1 VKNFS
6 LLHGG
11 QVPCVEFMKTLLIT
25 PPLLQP
31 NTPYAATPV
40 LTAWLRSRGH
50 DAVQADLSLELLLKI
65 FSDDGLDQ
73 LCRALTVA
81 AHGGGGQESAANDRG
96 YSNAVAGFLALEEEY
111 RAVIGDVIE
120 FLQDRKPSLAKRF
133 SKRGALPEG
142 QHMVRAYEQEE
153 QFGWDF
159 RGLDRHDRARHL
171 CSLFL
176 DDIAEAAALLDPH
189 FGFSRYAERLASSLP
204 DFGKIRAALELP
216 GTLFVNWLDELTDG
230 QIEKYNPQLV
240 GITVPFPGCLF
251 GALAIARRIKQTRPE
266 IRIVLGG
273 GYPNTELRE
282 LTDLAVFDYVDFI
295 TLDSG
300 MLPLLRIAEGADP
313 AKFVRTFVR
322 ENRVVRF
329 YDSGE
334 APVAHNTLPPPVYD
348 GLPLDRYFGLFEV
361 LNPVTRLWSD
371 GRWNKLVLAHG
382 CNWSRCAFCDTSID
396 YICRYDPARPSTVC
410 DWLESVIAAT
420 GFNGFHFVD
429 EALPPALLD
438 GLCDEILHRG
448 LKVEWW
454 GNIRFEKRLC
464 TELSKNPP
472 RSSFHSVHPSDGGD
486 FSLSEGGV
494 GSHSQ
499 SPPSEGWRDAGVGQ
513 KFKTLIEKMAAA
525 GCIAVT
531 GGLET
536 CCDRTLKLM
545 NKGITVAG
553 AEEVLVNLS
562 AAGIMT
568 HAYLMYGFPTQTL
581 DETFQGLE
589 TVRRLM
595 ETGVLH
601 SAYWHRF
608 ALTAHSEIAREPER
622 FGIKLL
628 PETSGGFA
636 RNEIPFDG
644 QFDYDLAATGEAL
657 RTATY
662 NYQHG
667 TGFDAPVMDWLG

>member
-1 VKNFS
+1 
-6 LLHGG
+6 
-11 QVPCVEFMKTLLIT
+11 MKTLLIT

-31 NTPYAATPV
+31 NTPYAAMPL
-40 LTAWLRSRGH
+40 LTAWLRSQGQE
-50 DAVQADLSLELLLKI
+50 AVQADLSLELLLKL
-65 FSDDGLDQ
+65 FSADGLAQ
-73 LCRALTVA
+73 LDID
-81 AHGGGGQESAANDRG
+81 GE
-96 YSNAVAGFLALEEEY
+96 YS
-111 RAVIGDVIE
+111 AVIDDVME
-120 FLQDRKPSLAKRF
+120 FLQDRNPSLAKRF

-142 QHMVRAYEQEE
+142 EHLARAWEQEK
-153 QFGWDF
+153 QFGWNF

-176 DDIAEAAALLDPH
+176 DDIAKGFAQLDPH
-189 FGFSRYAERLASSLP
+189 FGFSRYAERLAANLP
-204 DFGKIRAALELP
+204 NFGKLREEVESADS
-216 GTLFVNWLDELTDG
+216 LFVQWLEKLTDE
-230 QIEKYNPQLV
+230 QIRKHIPQLV
-240 GITVPFPGCLF
+240 AITVPFPGCLF
-251 GALAIARRIKQTRPE
+251 GALAIARRIRQTCASVN
-266 IRIVLGG
+266 IVLGG
-273 GYPNTELRE
+273 GYVNTELRE
-282 LTDLAVFDYVDFI
+282 LTDPAIFDYVDFI

-300 MLPLLRIAEGADP
+300 MLPLLRIAEGAEP

-322 ENRVVRF
+322 ENGAVRF
-329 YDSGE
+329 YDCAE
-334 APVAHNTLPPPVYD
+334 EPVAHDILPPPDYD

-382 CNWSRCAFCDTSID
+382 CCWKRCAFCDTSID

-410 DWLESVIAAT
+410 DWMEAIIAAT

-438 GLCDEILHRG
+438 GLCDEILRRG

-454 GNIRFEKRLC
+454 GNIRFEKRL
-464 TELSKNPP
+464 SMP
-472 RSSFHSVHPSDGGD
+472 
-486 FSLSEGGV
+486 
-494 GSHSQ
+494 
-499 SPPSEGWRDAGVGQ
+499 
-513 KFKTLIEKMAAA
+513 LIEKMAAA

-545 NKGITVAG
+545 NKGITVESAKQ
-553 AEEVLVNLS
+553 VLADFADV
-562 AAGIMT
+562 GIMT

-595 ETGVLH
+595 ESGVLH

-628 PETSGGFA
+628 PEASNGFA

-644 QFDYDLAATGEAL
+644 QFETDLTAVGEAL

-667 TGFDAPVMDWLG
+667 AGFDVPVTDWLK

>member
-1 VKNFS
+1 
-6 LLHGG
+6 
-11 QVPCVEFMKTLLIT
+11 MKTLLLT

-31 NTPYAATPV
+31 NTPYAATPI
-40 LTAWLRSRGH
+40 LTAWLRSQGQE
-50 DAVQADLSLELLLKI
+50 AVQADLSLELLLKL
-65 FSDDGLDQ
+65 FSDDGLAQ
-73 LCRALTVA
+73 LFRALEKNPEA
-81 AHGGGGQESAANDRG
+81 
-96 YSNAVAGFLALEEEY
+96 AGFLALEEEY
-111 RAVIGDVIE
+111 RAVIGEVME
-120 FLQDRKPSLAKRF
+120 FLQDRKPSAAKRLAKRGTF
-133 SKRGALPEG
+133 PEG
-142 QHMVRAYEQEE
+142 PHLLRAYEQDE

-159 RGLDRHDRARHL
+159 RGLERHDRARYL
-171 CSLFL
+171 CSLYL

-189 FGFSRYAERLASSLP
+189 FGFSRYAERLAALLSRFGAIKEHLDRPGSLL
-204 DFGKIRAALELP
+204 FQWLE
-216 GTLFVNWLDELTDG
+216 TLTDE
-230 QIEKYNPQLV
+230 QIEKHNPQLV
-240 GITVPFPGCLF
+240 AITVPFPGCLF
-251 GALAIARRIKQTRPE
+251 GALAIARRIRHTCASVK
-266 IRIVLGG
+266 IVLGG
-273 GYPNTELRE
+273 GYVNTELRE
-282 LTDLAVFDYVDFI
+282 LTDPAIFDYVDFI

-300 MLPLLRIAEGADP
+300 MLPLLRIAEGSEP
-313 AKFVRTFVR
+313 KKYVRTFVR
-322 ENRVVRF
+322 ENGAVRF

-334 APVAHNTLPPPVYD
+334 APVAHDTLPPPVYD

-382 CNWSRCAFCDTSID
+382 CCWKRCAFCDTTID

-410 DWLESVIAAT
+410 DWMESVIAAT

-429 EALPPALLD
+429 EALPPELLD
-438 GLCDEILHRG
+438 GLCDEILMRG

-454 GNIRFEKRLC
+454 GNIRFEKRL
-464 TELSKNPP
+464 NMP
-472 RSSFHSVHPSDGGD
+472 
-486 FSLSEGGV
+486 
-494 GSHSQ
+494 
-499 SPPSEGWRDAGVGQ
+499 
-513 KFKTLIEKMAAA
+513 LIEKMAAA

-553 AEEVLVNLS
+553 AEKVLADFS
-562 AAGIMT
+562 DAGIMT

-589 TVRRLM
+589 TARRLM
-595 ETGVLH
+595 EEGVLH

-608 ALTAHSEIAREPER
+608 ALTAHSEIARDPER

-628 PETSGGFA
+628 PETLGGFA

-644 QFDYDLAATGEAL
+644 QFDYDLAAVGEAL

-667 TGFDAPVMDWLG
+667 TGFDVPIMDWLG

>member
-1 VKNFS
+1 
-6 LLHGG
+6 
-11 QVPCVEFMKTLLIT
+11 MKTLLIT

-31 NTPYAATPV
+31 NTPYAATPI

-50 DAVQADLSLELLLKI
+50 NAVQADLSLELLLRL
-65 FSDDGLDQ
+65 FTSDGLAQ
-73 LCRALTVA
+73 LNL
-81 AHGGGGQESAANDRG
+81 NDE
-96 YSNAVAGFLALEEEY
+96 YS
-111 RAVIGDVIE
+111 AVIGDVTE
-120 FLQDRKPSLAKRF
+120 FLQDKNPSSAKRF

-142 QHMVRAYEQEE
+142 PYLIRAWEQEK
-153 QFGWDF
+153 QFGWNF

-189 FGFSRYAERLASSLP
+189 FGFSRYAEHLAASLP
-204 DFGKIRAALELP
+204 RFGKIKEVLESSCCAGIP
-216 GTLFVNWLDELTDG
+216 ACANGQTGMSAPQKTSLFLQWLEELTDE
-230 QIEKYNPQLV
+230 QLQKHNPQLV
-240 GITVPFPGCLF
+240 ALTVPFPGCLF

-282 LTDLAVFDYVDFI
+282 LTDPAIFEYVDFI

-300 MLPLLRIAEGADP
+300 LLPLLRIAEGAGTEMY
-313 AKFVRTFVR
+313 VRTYVC
-322 ENRVVRF
+322 ENGAVCF

-334 APVAHNTLPPPVYD
+334 APVAHDTLPPPVYD

-382 CNWSRCAFCDTSID
+382 CCWKRCAFCDTTID

-410 DWLESVIAAT
+410 DWMEAVIAAT

-429 EALPPALLD
+429 EALPPELLD
-438 GLCDEILHRG
+438 GLCDEILSRG

-454 GNIRFEKRLC
+454 GNIRFEKRL
-464 TELSKNPP
+464 NMP
-472 RSSFHSVHPSDGGD
+472 
-486 FSLSEGGV
+486 
-494 GSHSQ
+494 
-499 SPPSEGWRDAGVGQ
+499 
-513 KFKTLIEKMAAA
+513 LIEKMAAA

-553 AEEVLVNLS
+553 AEKVLADFS
-562 AAGIMT
+562 DAGIMT

-581 DETFQGLE
+581 DKTFQGLE

-595 ETGVLH
+595 ESGVLH

-608 ALTAHSEIAREPER
+608 ALTAHSEIASEPER

-628 PETSGGFA
+628 PEEQGGFA

-644 QFDYDLAATGEAL
+644 QFDYDLAAVGEAL

-667 TGFDAPVMDWLG
+667 TGFDVPVMDWL

>member
-1 VKNFS
+1 MWDRLPACLDS
-6 LLHGG
+6 QDGCSTLTA
-11 QVPCVEFMKTLLIT
+11 FMKTLLIT

-31 NTPYAATPV
+31 NTPYAATPI
-40 LTAWLRSRGH
+40 LTAWLRFCGH
-50 DAVQADLSLELLLKI
+50 DAVQADLSLELLLKL
-65 FSDDGLDQ
+65 FSDGGLAYLNLD
-73 LCRALTVA
+73 A
-81 AHGGGGQESAANDRG
+81 
-96 YSNAVAGFLALEEEY
+96 EY
-111 RAVIGDVIE
+111 AAVIGEVME
-120 FLQDRKPSLAKRF
+120 FLQDRKPSAAKRLAKRGSF
-133 SKRGALPEG
+133 PEG
-142 QHMVRAYEQEE
+142 PNLLRAYEQEE

-159 RGLDRHDRARHL
+159 RGLDRHDRARYL

-189 FGFSRYAERLASSLP
+189 FGFSRYAERLAANLP
-204 DFGKIRAALELP
+204 MFGKLRDEFENSVP
-216 GTLFVNWLDELTDG
+216 QRSCFRQWLDELTDA
-230 QIEKYNPQLV
+230 QIQKHNPQLV
-240 GITVPFPGCLF
+240 AITVPFPGCLF
-251 GALAIARRIKQTRPE
+251 GALAIARRIKQTRPD

-282 LTDLAVFDYVDFI
+282 LTDPAVFDYVDCI

-300 MLPLLRIAEGADP
+300 MLPLLRIAEGAEP
-313 AKFVRTFVR
+313 AKLVRTFVR
-322 ENRVVRF
+322 ENGKVCF
-329 YDSGE
+329 HDSGE
-334 APVAHNTLPPPVYD
+334 PPVAHDKLPPPVYD

-410 DWLESVIAAT
+410 DWMEAVIAAT

-438 GLCDEILHRG
+438 GLCDEILRRG
-448 LKVEWW
+448 LNVEWW
-454 GNIRFEKRLC
+454 GNIRFEKRL
-464 TELSKNPP
+464 TK
-472 RSSFHSVHPSDGGD
+472 D
-486 FSLSEGGV
+486 
-494 GSHSQ
+494 
-499 SPPSEGWRDAGVGQ
+499 
-513 KFKTLIEKMAAA
+513 LIEKMASA

-553 AEEVLVNLS
+553 AEEVLANLS
-562 AAGIMT
+562 EAGIMT

-595 ETGVLH
+595 EEGVLH

-636 RNEIPFDG
+636 RNEILFDG

-667 TGFDAPVMDWLG
+667 TGFDVPVMDWLG

>member
-1 VKNFS
+1 
-6 LLHGG
+6 
-11 QVPCVEFMKTLLIT
+11 MKTLLIT

-31 NTPYAATPV
+31 NTPYAATPM
-40 LTAWLRSRGH
+40 LTAWLRFCGH
-50 DAVQADLSLELLLKI
+50 DAVQADLSLELLLKL
-65 FSDDGLDQ
+65 FSADGLSHLNLD
-73 LCRALTVA
+73 
-81 AHGGGGQESAANDRG
+81 
-96 YSNAVAGFLALEEEY
+96 EEY
-111 RAVIGDVIE
+111 TAVISDVME
-120 FLQDRKPSLAKRF
+120 FLQDRNPSLAKRF
-133 SKRGALPEG
+133 AKRGALPEG
-142 QHMVRAYEQEE
+142 PHLARAYEQEK
-153 QFGWDF
+153 QFGWNF
-159 RGLDRHDRARHL
+159 RGLEKHDRARYL

-176 DDIAEAAALLDPH
+176 DDIAEAAAQLDPH
-189 FGFSRYAERLASSLP
+189 FGFSRYAEQLAASLP
-204 DFGKIRAALELP
+204 DFEELHAKIVGQASLYSESLCSPHAPEYGKRVLQKA
-216 GTLFVNWLDELTDG
+216 GTTSLFIQWLDELTDE
-230 QIEKYNPQLV
+230 QIEKHNPQLV
-240 GITVPFPGCLF
+240 AITVPFPGCLF
-251 GALAIARRIKQTRPE
+251 GALAIASRIKQTRPE

-273 GYPNTELRE
+273 GYANTELRE
-282 LTDLAVFDYVDFI
+282 LTDPAVFETVDFI

-300 MLPLLRIAEGADP
+300 MLPLLRIAEGAGTERY
-313 AKFVRTFVR
+313 ARTFVR
-322 ENRVVRF
+322 ENGAVRF

-334 APVAHNTLPPPVYD
+334 PPVAHDKLPPPVYD

-410 DWLESVIAAT
+410 DWMESVIAAT

-429 EALPPALLD
+429 EALPPSLLD
-438 GLCDEILHRG
+438 GLCDEILRRG
-448 LKVEWW
+448 LNVEWW
-454 GNIRFEKRLC
+454 GNIRLEKRL
-464 TELSKNPP
+464 TNP
-472 RSSFHSVHPSDGGD
+472 
-486 FSLSEGGV
+486 
-494 GSHSQ
+494 
-499 SPPSEGWRDAGVGQ
+499 
-513 KFKTLIEKMAAA
+513 LIEKMAAA

-553 AEEVLVNLS
+553 AEDVLGNLS
-562 AAGIMT
+562 EAGIMT

-595 ETGVLH
+595 EEGVLH

-628 PETSGGFA
+628 PEPPGGFA

-644 QFDYDLAATGEAL
+644 QFDYDLAAIGEAL

-667 TGFDAPVMDWLG
+667 TGFDVPVMDWRG

>member
-1 VKNFS
+1 
-6 LLHGG
+6 
-11 QVPCVEFMKTLLIT
+11 
-25 PPLLQP
+25 
-31 NTPYAATPV
+31 
-40 LTAWLRSRGH
+40 
-50 DAVQADLSLELLLKI
+50 VQADLSLELLLKL
-65 FSDDGLDQ
+65 FSSEGLSHLHLD
-73 LCRALTVA
+73 
-81 AHGGGGQESAANDRG
+81 
-96 YSNAVAGFLALEEEY
+96 EEY
-111 RAVIGDVIE
+111 SAVISDVME
-120 FLQDRKPSLAKRF
+120 FLQDRNPSLAKRF
-133 SKRGALPEG
+133 AKRGALPEG
-142 QHMVRAYEQEE
+142 QHLARAYEQEE
-153 QFGWDF
+153 QFGWNF
-159 RGLDRHDRARHL
+159 RGLEKHDRARYL

-176 DDIAEAAALLDPH
+176 DDIAEAAARLDPY
-189 FGFSRYAERLASSLP
+189 FGFSRYAEQLAASLSN
-204 DFGKIRAALELP
+204 FGKIQEALELKAGRMP
-216 GTLFVNWLDELTDG
+216 ATHSAAGRMPATRTAGILPASLFLNWLNELTDA
-230 QIEKYNPQLV
+230 QIEKHNPQLV

-251 GALAIARRIKQTRPE
+251 GALCIARRIKQTRPE

-273 GYPNTELRE
+273 GYANTELRE
-282 LTDLAVFDYVDFI
+282 LTDPAIFETVDFI

-300 MLPLLRIAEGADP
+300 MLPLLRIAEGAEP
-313 AKFVRTFVR
+313 EKFVRTFVR
-322 ENRVVRF
+322 ENGTVRF

-334 APVAHNTLPPPVYD
+334 PPVAHDMLPPPVYD
-348 GLPLDRYFGLFEV
+348 GLLLNRYFGLFEV

-410 DWLESVIAAT
+410 DWMESVIAAT

-438 GLCDEILHRG
+438 GLCDEILRRG
-448 LKVEWW
+448 LNVEWW
-454 GNIRFEKRLC
+454 GNIRFEKRL
-464 TELSKNPP
+464 TK
-472 RSSFHSVHPSDGGD
+472 D
-486 FSLSEGGV
+486 
-494 GSHSQ
+494 
-499 SPPSEGWRDAGVGQ
+499 
-513 KFKTLIEKMAAA
+513 LIEKMTAA

-553 AEEVLVNLS
+553 AEEVLANLS
-562 AAGIMT
+562 DAGIMT

-589 TVRRLM
+589 TVRLLM
-595 ETGVLH
+595 EEGVLH

-628 PETSGGFA
+628 PEEQGGFA

-644 QFDYDLAATGEAL
+644 QFDYDLAAIGEAL

-667 TGFDAPVMDWLG
+667 TGFDVPVVDWLG

>member
-1 VKNFS
+1 
-6 LLHGG
+6 
-11 QVPCVEFMKTLLIT
+11 MKTLLIT

-31 NTPYAATPV
+31 NTPYAATPI
-40 LTAWLRSRGH
+40 LTAWLRSQGQE
-50 DAVQADLSLELLLKI
+50 AVQADLSLELLLKL
-65 FSDDGLDQ
+65 FSNDGLAQ
-73 LCRALTVA
+73 LFRALEGNPEA
-81 AHGGGGQESAANDRG
+81 
-96 YSNAVAGFLALEEEY
+96 AGFLAFEEEY
-111 RAVIGDVIE
+111 CAVIGEVME
-120 FLQDRKPSLAKRF
+120 FLQDRKPSAAKRLAKRGSF
-133 SKRGALPEG
+133 PEG
-142 QHMVRAYEQEE
+142 PNLIRAYEQEE
-153 QFGWDF
+153 QFSWDF

-171 CSLFL
+171 CSLYL

-189 FGFSRYAERLASSLP
+189 FGFSRYAEHLAASLP
-204 DFGKIRAALELP
+204 SFGKIQEALESS
-216 GTLFVNWLDELTDG
+216 GSLFVRTLEKLTDE
-230 QIEKYNPQLV
+230 QIEKHNPQLV
-240 GITVPFPGCLF
+240 AITVPFPGCLF
-251 GALAIARRIKQTRPE
+251 GALCIARWIKQTRPE
-266 IRIVLGG
+266 IRITLGG
-273 GYPNTELRE
+273 GYVNTELRE
-282 LTDLAVFDYVDFI
+282 LTDPAIFETVDFI

-300 MLPLLRIAEGADP
+300 MLPLLRIAEGAEP
-313 AKFVRTFVR
+313 AKLVRTFVR
-322 ENRVVRF
+322 ENGTVRF

-334 APVAHNTLPPPVYD
+334 PPIVHDTIPSPIYD
-348 GLPLDRYFGLFEV
+348 GLSLDRYFGLFEV

-382 CNWSRCAFCDTSID
+382 CCWKRCAFCDTTID
-396 YICRYDPARPSTVC
+396 YICRYDPARPATVC
-410 DWLESVIAAT
+410 DWMESVIAAT

-438 GLCDEILHRG
+438 GLCDEILRRR

-454 GNIRFEKRLC
+454 GNIRFEKRL
-464 TELSKNPP
+464 SMP
-472 RSSFHSVHPSDGGD
+472 
-486 FSLSEGGV
+486 
-494 GSHSQ
+494 
-499 SPPSEGWRDAGVGQ
+499 
-513 KFKTLIEKMAAA
+513 LIEKMAAA

-553 AEEVLVNLS
+553 AEGVL
-562 AAGIMT
+562 ADFAEAGIMT

-581 DETFQGLE
+581 EETFQGLE

-595 ETGVLH
+595 ESGVLH

-608 ALTAHSEIAREPER
+608 ALTAHSEIARDPER

-628 PETSGGFA
+628 PEASGGFA

-644 QFDYDLAATGEAL
+644 QFDYDLAAVGEAL

-667 TGFDAPVMDWLG
+667 TGFDVPVMDWLG